1 MKRYLFS
8 IMILAIVIVLAAFS
22 DAAAQQPQQP
32 QPQERRPAG
41 QQRQDQ
47 PQAQQPTGALSRSDR
62 DFVTKAAQDGMAEVA
77 LGELAL
83 KQASNNEVKQFAQR
97 MVNDHSKANN
107 ELKEL
112 ASKKGIAFP
121 SEASA
126 KHKAA
131 QDRMAKLSGAD
142 FDREYMRAMVKDH
155 DNAVALFE
163 KQSRSGSDPELKAW
177 AEKTLPVLR
186 EHQKMARDLA
196 GKVGAK
202 GSD

>member
-1 MKRYLFS
+1 MKRYLFFLVS
-8 IMILAIVIVLAAFS
+8 LAIVSILAAFS
-22 DAAAQQPQQP
+22 DAAAQQLQQP
-32 QPQERRPAG
+32 RSQERRLAE

-47 PQAQQPTGALSRSDR
+47 PQTQQPTGALSQSDR
-62 DFVTKAAQDGMAEVA
+62 GFVTKAAQDGMAEVA
-77 LGELAL
+77 LGELAVR
-83 KQASNNEVKQFAQR
+83 QASSNEIKQFAQR
-97 MVNDHSKANN
+97 MIDDHTKANN

-121 SEASA
+121 NELPAKQKAS
-126 KHKAA
+126 
-131 QDRMAKLSGAD
+131 QDRLGKLSGAD

-163 KQSRSGSDPELKAW
+163 KESRSGGDPELKAW
-177 AEKTLPVLR
+177 AEKTLPILR

>member
-1 MKRYLFS
+1 MKRYLF
-8 IMILAIVIVLAAFS
+8 AIVILAALSILAAFS
-22 DAAAQQPQQP
+22 DAAAQQPQQS
-32 QPQERRPAG
+32 QPQERRTAG

-77 LGELAL
+77 LGELAAR
-83 KQASNNEVKQFAQR
+83 QASNNEVKQFAQR
-97 MVNDHSKANN
+97 MVDDHSKANN

-121 SEASA
+121 SEVSA
-126 KHKAA
+126 KQRAS

-155 DNAVALFE
+155 DSAVALFE
-163 KQSRSGSDPELKAW
+163 KESRSGSDPELKAW

-186 EHQKMARDLA
+186 EHQKLARDLA